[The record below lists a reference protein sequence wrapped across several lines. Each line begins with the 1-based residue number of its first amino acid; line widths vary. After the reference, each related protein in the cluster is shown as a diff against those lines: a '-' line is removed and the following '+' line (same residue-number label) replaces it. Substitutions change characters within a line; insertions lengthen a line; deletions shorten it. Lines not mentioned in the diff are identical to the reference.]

1 MIDKTGSI
9 HAQLVMDQIK
19 AYQTRVNQTR
29 ESEAAITPTEVQ
41 KPSFGQTV
49 SQMVSDVN
57 SAQMQAAEL
66 RTAYERGENIPL
78 TDVVIGMQKSSLA
91 FEATLQIRNKVLKAY
106 EEIMNMPVLGLGD
119 HNGNYNSRYAS
130 STGG

>member
-9 HAQLVMDQIK
+9 HTQLVMDQIK
-19 AYQTRVNQTR
+19 AYQTRVSKTH
-29 ESEAAITPTEVQ
+29 EPEAAITPTEVQ

-49 SQMVSDVN
+49 TQMVSDVN

-66 RTAYERGENIPL
+66 RTAYERGDNIPL

-106 EEIMNMPVLGLGD
+106 EEIMNMPV
-119 HNGNYNSRYAS
+119 
-130 STGG
+130 